1 MNSLYELLGLDEI
14 CKSLKVF
21 ELLQIAHL
29 LIQYDELSL
38 DVSSLLDLFA
48 QTFFNLRYLL
58 LLENVCVFLKLL
70 GYLLLNL
77 PLFLDLYQY

>member
-1 MNSLYELLGLDEI
+1 MNTLYELLGLDEI
-14 CKSLKVF
+14 GKSLKVF

-38 DVSSLLDLFA
+38 DVSSLLDLLA

-58 LLENVCVFLKLL
+58 FLENVCVFLKLL